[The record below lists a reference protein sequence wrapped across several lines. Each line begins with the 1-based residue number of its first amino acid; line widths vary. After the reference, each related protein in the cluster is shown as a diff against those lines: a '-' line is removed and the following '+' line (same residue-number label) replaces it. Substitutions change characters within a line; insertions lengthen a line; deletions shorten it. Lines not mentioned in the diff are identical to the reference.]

1 MRILTVNKCCAKTV
15 TVSSSDYRA
24 SVVDRRLAENGIITR

>member
-15 TVSSSDYRA
+15 TVRSSDYTA
-24 SVVDRRLAENGIITR
+24 SVVDRRMDENGAMTR